1 MAKAKK
7 SPVLPIVIV
16 VVVLAIL
23 GIVGYL
29 LMNKGGTSMG
39 LKKGAGT
46 FTSIKDALSKS
57 VSLEC
62 EYKDA
67 AGNSTKSYIKNGAMR
82 ADMVAVNDADSGSV
96 IMKDKKMYFWHG
108 NKGYMMD
115 VPDPKEGEKVETTD
129 KNSKEDEFLNEM
141 EQYKDQCKA
150 SVVSDSLFTPPSDV
164 DFASMSE
171 MMPSGMPKMDANGQY
186 NEEEVNKYM
195 QQYQDSSDNSDQ

>member
-7 SPVLPIVIV
+7 SPILPIVIV
-16 VVVLAIL
+16 VAVLAVL

-29 LMNKGGTSMG
+29 LMNKGGSSMG

-67 AGNSTKSYIKNGAMR
+67 AGNSTKSYIKNGAIR
-82 ADMVAVNDADSGSV
+82 ADIVAVNDADSGSM

-108 NKGYMMD
+108 NKGYMMEI
-115 VPDPKEGEKVETTD
+115 PDTEEGEDIEINH
-129 KNSKEDEFLNEM
+129 KNSKEDEFLDEM
-141 EQYKDQCKA
+141 EQYKNQCKA
-150 SVVSDSLFTPPSDV
+150 SVVSDGLFTPPSDV

-171 MMPSGMPKMDANGQY
+171 MMPSGMPQMDANGQM
-186 NEEEVNKYM
+186 NEEDVQKYM
-195 QQYQDSSDNSDQ
+195 EQYQGNSEYSDQ